1 MCLKEEVFME
11 WKIVG
16 IIAAV
21 CTTSGFIPQIIRGM
35 RTKRLDDIS
44 PVMYALL
51 ILGLALWL
59 SYGIYLEDK
68 IIIVANAVALA
79 FSVFIVFLRF
89 KYMRQR

>member
-1 MCLKEEVFME
+1 ME

-35 RTKRLDDIS
+35 RTKRLDDVS
-44 PVMYALL
+44 PVMYTLL

-59 SYGIYLEDK
+59 SYGVYLEDM
-68 IIIVANAVALA
+68 IIIVANAFGVL
-79 FSVFIVFLRF
+79 FSVIIITLRF

>member
-1 MCLKEEVFME
+1 ME
-11 WKIVG
+11 WKIIG
-16 IIAAV
+16 IIAAI
-21 CTTSGFIPQIIRGM
+21 CTTSGFIPQIIRGI

-44 PVMYALL
+44 PVMYTLL

>member
-1 MCLKEEVFME
+1 ME

-21 CTTSGFIPQIIRGM
+21 CTTSGFIPQIIKGI

-44 PVMYALL
+44 PVMYTLL
-51 ILGLALWL
+51 IVGLSLWL
-59 SYGIYLEDK
+59 SYGIRIEDM
-68 IIIVANAVALA
+68 IVIVANAVALA
-79 FSVFIVFLRF
+79 FSIFIVILRF